1 MKTSIL
7 RLVGAVLLAPCAQS
21 FVPLHVES
29 RPTHPLSRRQQARK
43 HHRPINKRAT
53 SKLQEMS
60 RQDQSRLQ
68 ANESLENENPPS
80 NDNLTWLLTL
90 CLPLWLVYVSNQWS
104 RASIYYLV
112 DFSDKADV
120 FKAMNIDIG
129 FSETQY
135 GLLASIAFTALY
147 AIASLGAG
155 VAADRFN
162 RKVLTTA
169 SAVSWAVA
177 TLGTATAETY
187 TQVVLCRIVMGL
199 ACAFSTPTAY
209 TLIRERAPTERV
221 ALATSLYGTGVA
233 VASALSSLSILL
245 DTEYGWRNALV
256 IVSVFGFVA
265 AATCLLV
272 LEDDPVQ
279 QENDNDEVA
288 GEEAAADTSELAKT
302 FVNDLNEV
310 VATKR
315 VQWIFIASFLR
326 FCSGLCIGVWGAPY
340 FRMAFPTQQSEFA
353 VAQAAISA
361 IGASV
366 SGLLGGAAAD
376 WVVAQAGEDSQDAI
390 GRRLWIPV
398 VGSILAGACV
408 RAFAI
413 REQLLCS

>member
-1 MKTSIL
+1 MKSSIL
-7 RLVGAVLLAPCAQS
+7 CVIGAIFLAKCAQS

-29 RPTHPLSRRQQARK
+29 RPTNLLSQQRAARS
-43 HHRPINKRAT
+43 HRPPNTRSTAA
-53 SKLQEMS
+53 KLNMV
-60 RQDQSRLQ
+60 RQKQQKTFLQ
-68 ANESLENENPPS
+68 VSGSSENEKLPS
-80 NDNLTWLLTL
+80 DNAAWLLTL

-112 DFSDKADV
+112 DFSDTADA
-120 FKAMNIDIG
+120 FKAMNVDIG
-129 FSETQY
+129 FSEAQY

-147 AIASLGAG
+147 AVASLGAG
-155 VAADRFN
+155 VASDRSN
-162 RKVLTTA
+162 RKLLTVA

-177 TLGTATAETY
+177 TLGTATAESY
-187 TQVVLCRIVMGL
+187 TQVVLCRIAMGL

-209 TLIRERAPTERV
+209 TLIRQRAPEERV

-245 DTEYGWRNALV
+245 DAEYGWRNALI
-256 IVSVFGFVA
+256 IVSAFGFVA
-265 AATCLLV
+265 AAACLLV
-272 LEDDPVQ
+272 LEDDPV
-279 QENDNDEVA
+279 EERNDVA
-288 GEEAAADTSELAKT
+288 EATADTGEMVMS

-315 VQWIFIASFLR
+315 VQWIFLASFLR

-376 WVVAQAGEDSQDAI
+376 WVVAQAGEDCDDAV

-398 VGSILAGACV
+398 VGSVLAGACLRSASSNE
-408 RAFAI
+408 RALFY
-413 REQLLCS
+413 